1 MSKKV
6 EKKVATPVKKEAAKE
21 AAKVAEKSTK
31 KDEKVDMVNVNVK
44 LNELRGLVDFA
55 LHARFFLMTLLP
67 TPKKGSRVEK
77 ILKGVENAGPL
88 ICNIGERLGMKFGDE
103 PKNGSYKKNDCKCND
118 CKCHKEAVENKPVE
132 KKVDVKKTD
141 KKPSVKSVKKQAKK

>member
-6 EKKVATPVKKEAAKE
+6 EKKVATPVKKEAAKV

-31 KDEKVDMVNVNVK
+31 KDEKVDMVKVNVT

-67 TPKKGSRVEK
+67 TQKKGSRGEK
-77 ILKGVENAGPL
+77 ILKGVENAGPV

-103 PKNGSYKKNDCKCND
+103 PKNGSSKKNDCKCND
-118 CKCHKEAVENKPVE
+118 CKCHKEAVANKPVE
-132 KKVDVKKTD
+132 KKVDVKKTE
-141 KKPSVKSVKKQAKK
+141 KKPSAKSVKKQAKK

>member
-6 EKKVATPVKKEAAKE
+6 EKKVATPVKKV

-31 KDEKVDMVNVNVK
+31 KDEKVEMGKVNVT

-55 LHARFFLMTLLP
+55 LHARLFLMTLLP

-103 PKNGSYKKNDCKCND
+103 PKHGSSKKNDCKCND

>member
-6 EKKVATPVKKEAAKE
+6 EKKVATPVKKEAAK
-21 AAKVAEKSTK
+21 VAEKSTK
-31 KDEKVDMVNVNVK
+31 KDEKVDMGKVNVT

-103 PKNGSYKKNDCKCND
+103 PKNGSSKKNDCKCND
-118 CKCHKEAVENKPVE
+118 CKCHKEAVENMTVE
-132 KKVDVKKTD
+132 KKVDVKKTE
-141 KKPSVKSVKKQAKK
+141 KKPSAKAVKKQDKK